1 VPDLALARV
10 RRGALQPVLDHSLGQ
25 LLAGLVCRS
34 MRSAMTPFRSGNLR
48 FTGHPAAPNPSE
60 LPVMMQWGRVRSF
73 TAVPLYAGTAV
84 TYTPDSGQLR

>member
-1 VPDLALARV
+1 
-10 RRGALQPVLDHSLGQ
+10 
-25 LLAGLVCRS
+25 
-34 MRSAMTPFRSGNLR
+34 MTPFRSGNLR